1 MTIQSTGMGG
11 PSAAIVIAELAE
23 LGARTLLRVGT
34 CGALAPEL
42 ELGQLLVATEALA
55 DDGTSR
61 ALGAGERV
69 AADAALLGLLRAAD
83 PDVTAG
89 AVVSTDLFY
98 DAPPGA
104 AHAWASAG
112 ALAVEMEAATLF
124 ALAARRGCAA
134 AAALIVS
141 DAVLPG
147 PRVRIAQEQLEPAV
161 ARLGELAARALTG
174 LPVG

>member
-1 MTIQSTGMGG
+1 
-11 PSAAIVIAELAE
+11 
-23 LGARTLLRVGT
+23 
-34 CGALAPEL
+34 
-42 ELGQLLVATEALA
+42 
-55 DDGTSR
+55 
-61 ALGAGERV
+61 
-69 AADAALLGLLRAAD
+69 
-83 PDVTAG
+83 VTAG